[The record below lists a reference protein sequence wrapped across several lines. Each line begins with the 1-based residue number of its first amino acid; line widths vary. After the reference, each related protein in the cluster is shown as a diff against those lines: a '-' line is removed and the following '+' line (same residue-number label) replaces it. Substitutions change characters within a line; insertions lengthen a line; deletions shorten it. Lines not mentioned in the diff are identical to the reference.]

1 MAAIPC
7 LTRALLTL
15 SRTRQ
20 AAANSFFS
28 SLVMPS
34 GPHDAQFSSAHST
47 SENASSS
54 PSISY
59 HGSTSFFSR
68 LGAIDLTLLV
78 LMISHHSMEPA
89 RCNQLHATRRFKF
102 VHQAAFFV
110 WRVVF
115 FMRFALA
122 AAFSREVSATL
133 RAVFLALAA
142 GGAGGASDSS

>member
-1 MAAIPC
+1 MAVIPC

-54 PSISY
+54 PSISC

-78 LMISHHSMEPA
+78 LMISHHSMKPA
-89 RCNQLHATRRFKF
+89 CCNQLHTTRGLKLF
-102 VHQAAFFV
+102 
-110 WRVVF
+110 
-115 FMRFALA
+115 
-122 AAFSREVSATL
+122 L
-133 RAVFLALAA
+133 RPPF
-142 GGAGGASDSS
+142 